1 VVNAEQRKTE
11 RHRIIRYADPFVIV
25 PASYGSVHPPCWSSW
40 MLHSSPSPTKESDKH
55 GVRVRGTE
63 HLRVLL
69 ESNLCSDGQ
78 SCRRVRSLVILE
90 STGYEP
96 TWQEWTG
103 QKLMRVLSS
112 LARSDLG
119 QVRRPTSTSTLSS
132 PPTAPQ
138 SRLRPIPP
146 HALQHLYKV
155 LSSHT
160 ECSSLDRRAGDFFF
174 LLHAQCEI
182 VITLSP

>member
-1 VVNAEQRKTE
+1 
-11 RHRIIRYADPFVIV
+11 
-25 PASYGSVHPPCWSSW
+25 
-40 MLHSSPSPTKESDKH
+40 MLRSSPSPIEESDKH
-55 GVRVRGTE
+55 GVRVGGTE
-63 HLRVLL
+63 HLRILL

-78 SCRRVRSLVILE
+78 SCRSVRSLVILE

-112 LARSDLG
+112 LARSELG
-119 QVRRPTSTSTLSS
+119 QVRRPTSTSTFSS
-132 PPTAPQ
+132 PPATPQ

-146 HALQHLYKV
+146 HALQHLHKV

-160 ECSSLDRRAGDFFF
+160 ECSSLDRRAWGFFF
-174 LLHAQCEI
+174 LLHAQCEM